1 MLNICSTTIVRD
13 GDDVIELCLSSV
25 LPYVTRAIVT
35 VDDRSKDDT
44 LKILHRMQAR
54 FSNLEVDTFHVTD
67 PLTDL
72 VEIRNRQL
80 ARVKEQLCWIVDSDE
95 YYFGDVVEDIQDEVN
110 KTFNWYDVYALRC
123 WAPWDRMNGHKSSSK
138 AVIPRIFK
146 MKPSIKW
153 KGRFGNEMLY
163 NGSSNIFL
171 PSNPHLLVLPYRYIH
186 FTHLK
191 KDPWRKELH
200 RERVAD
206 DKFLYPLGMDIT
218 HVIDKFYENQN
229 HQK

>member
-1 MLNICSTTIVRD
+1 MLDIVSTTIVRD

-25 LPYVTRAIVT
+25 LPYVKRAIVS
-35 VDDRSKDDT
+35 VDSRSKDDT
-44 LKILHRMQAR
+44 RMVLHRMQAKYA
-54 FSNLEVDTFHVTD
+54 NLEVNTF
-67 PLTDL
+67 
-72 VEIRNRQL
+72 E
-80 ARVKEQLCWIVDSDE
+80 VKEPFEDIVKMRNEQLKRVTEQWCWIVDSDE
-95 YYFGDVVEDIQDEVN
+95 YYFGDVIEDIQDEVN
-110 KTFNWYDVYALRC
+110 KTLNWYDVYALRC

-163 NGSSNIFL
+163 NGSSNVFL

-191 KDPWRKELH
+191 KDPWREELH

-229 HQK
+229 H